1 MSASRRPVLL
11 QRAAWLA
18 ASLAVLGG
26 VFALYTRP
34 AFLVTLIDQVWSCF

>member
-1 MSASRRPVLL
+1 MSAKHRPAL

>member
-1 MSASRRPVLL
+1 MSSTHRHAL
-11 QRAAWLA
+11 QRTAWLA
-18 ASLAVLGG
+18 AALAVLGG

>member
-1 MSASRRPVLL
+1 MSSKQRPTL

>member
-1 MSASRRPVLL
+1 MTANHRHTLHRTA
-11 QRAAWLA
+11 RLA
-18 ASLAVLGG
+18 AALAALGA